1 METVAII
8 GTGRMGSL
16 IARKIYSHYNMIL
29 IDKDLRQCGLLA
41 KETAGLATSEYS
53 ALSLSDYIIIALP
66 ATVIPEVIQKIKSFV
81 VKEHILIN
89 ISTDTEK
96 PVFESLKGLCKLT
109 SAKIIGHAQHMATTD
124 ELPLIIIDGE
134 DPDTSNKTANIF
146 AKLGTVCFGDEKT
159 VKNINNIAS
168 EEGIKA
174 ALSIKKRLEETDVP
188 SEYIS
193 FAIRNV
199 ACGTMNAY
207 ALGDGGPF
215 AQKIIKK
222 LKKSGKTDS
231 L

>member
-16 IARKIYSHYNMIL
+16 ITRKIYPHYNMIL

-41 KETAGLATSEYS
+41 KEVGGLATSEYS
-53 ALSLSDYIIIALP
+53 ILSLSDYIITALP
-66 ATVIPEVIQKIKSFV
+66 AAVIPQVVEKIKSFI

-96 PVFESLKGLCKLT
+96 PVFEPLKGLCKLS
-109 SAKIIGHAQHMATTD
+109 SAKIIGHAQHMAATG

-134 DPDTSNKTANIF
+134 DSDTCNKTASIF
-146 AKLGTVCFGDEKT
+146 AKMGTVCFGDEKT
-159 VKNINNIAS
+159 VKKINNIAS

-174 ALSIKKRLEETDVP
+174 ALSIKKRLEEIDVP
-188 SEYIS
+188 PEYIG

-199 ACGTMNAY
+199 ACGTMSAY

-215 AQKIIKK
+215 VQKIIEK
-222 LKKSGKTDS
+222 LKKSEKTDS
-231 L
+231 S

>member
-16 IARKIYSHYNMIL
+16 IARKICSHYNMIL

-41 KETAGLATSEYS
+41 KEIGGLATSEYS
-53 ALSLSDYIIIALP
+53 ILSLSDYIITALP
-66 ATVIPEVIQKIKSFV
+66 AAVFPKVVKEIKSFIAS
-81 VKEHILIN
+81 KHILIN

-96 PVFESLKGLCKLT
+96 TVFEPVKDLCKLA
-109 SAKIIGHAQHMATTD
+109 SAKIIGHAQHIGTTG
-124 ELPLIIIDGE
+124 ELPLIIVDGE
-134 DPDTSNKTANIF
+134 DIDTCSKTAKIF
-146 AKLGTVCFGDEKT
+146 ANLGAVCFGDENT
-159 VKNINNIAS
+159 VKKINNIAS

-174 ALSIKKRLEETDVP
+174 ALSIIRRLEEIDVP
-188 SEYIS
+188 SEYFS

-215 AQKIIKK
+215 VQKIIKK
-222 LKKSGKTDS
+222 IQEDKKTDS
-231 L
+231 